1 MTTGIDDAEL
11 IDRARGGDRL
21 AFEAV
26 IAPHR
31 RALRAHAYRMLG
43 SPEDADDVVQ
53 DALLRAWQAFAGFAG
68 RATVKTWLYRIVTHC
83 AIDHA
88 RSRPRRWRAD
98 DVDGPGATATA
109 IRGDAPMTDAEWLLP
124 YPDAAAGEVGPGA
137 RYDLAQSL
145 SLAFCAALQAMPPRQ
160 RAVLLLRDV
169 VGMSAAETAETLED
183 SVSAVNALLDR
194 ARRAVPDPA
203 PAPPRDERVR
213 DLVERYV
220 RALLG
225 GDVPGLLAIIRD
237 DVAVAMPPN
246 RMWIA
251 GREAFAAFHTA
262 SPFAARVHAGLTAE
276 PITGAGLPGCAFR
289 NADGSPFAVAFID
302 ARPDGIARI
311 DAFVFPRL
319 VDAWP
324 GWLA

>member
-1 MTTGIDDAEL
+1 MDDAAL
-11 IDRARGGDRL
+11 IDRARGGDRV

-26 IAPHR
+26 VAPHR

-43 SPEDADDVVQ
+43 SPDDADDVVQ
-53 DALLRAWQAFAGFAG
+53 DALLRAWQAFAGFEA
-68 RATVKTWLYRIVTHC
+68 RATVKTWLYRIVTRC
-83 AIDHA
+83 AIDAA

-98 DVDGPGATATA
+98 DVDGPAATAAA
-109 IRGDAPMTDAEWLLP
+109 IRGDAAMTDDEWLLP
-124 YPDAAAGEVGPGA
+124 FPDGGAGDIGPGA

-169 VGMSAAETAETLED
+169 VGMSAAETAETLD
-183 SVSAVNALLDR
+183 DTVSAVNALLDR
-194 ARRAVPDPA
+194 SRRAVPDPA
-203 PAPPRDERVR
+203 PAPPHDARVR

-237 DVAVAMPPN
+237 DVAVAMPPT
-246 RMWIA
+246 RLWIA
-251 GREAFAAFHTA
+251 GRAAFERFHTD
-262 SPFAARVHAGLTAE
+262 SPFAARLHAGMTAVAVR
-276 PITGAGLPGCAFR
+276 GAGLPGVALR
-289 NADGSPFAVAFID
+289 SADGTPFAIGLVD
-302 ARPDGIARI
+302 AGPDGIARI
-311 DAFVFPRL
+311 DAFVFPHL

-324 GWLA
+324 RWSE